1 MLLLIL
7 KSWEGIVMTEQRELE
22 LLRPY
27 VAACGEFV
35 TKNAALEKQLKA
47 IDRLLLDVLMGD
59 VDPMQAMINRQKI
72 KDEFE
77 EKA

>member
-1 MLLLIL
+1 
-7 KSWEGIVMTEQRELE
+7 MTEQRELE
-22 LLRPY
+22 ILRPY
-27 VAACGEFV
+27 VAACGELVSSNF
-35 TKNAALEKQLKA
+35 KLGEHLKK
-47 IDRLLLDVLMGD
+47 IDRLLLEVLMGD

>member
-1 MLLLIL
+1 
-7 KSWEGIVMTEQRELE
+7 MTEDPKQFFDLGYK
-22 LLRPY
+22 L
-27 VAACGEFV
+27 GM
-35 TKNAALEKQLKA
+35 TEKHLKA

-77 EKA
+77 EKD

>member
-1 MLLLIL
+1 
-7 KSWEGIVMTEQRELE
+7 MTEQRELE

-35 TKNAALEKQLKA
+35 TKNAALEKHLKA

-59 VDPMQAMINRQKI
+59 IDPMQAMINRQKI

-77 EKA
+77 EKP

>member
-1 MLLLIL
+1 
-7 KSWEGIVMTEQRELE
+7 MTEDSKQFFDLGYK
-22 LLRPY
+22 L
-27 VAACGEFV
+27 GM
-35 TKNAALEKQLKA
+35 TEKQLKA

-77 EKA
+77 EKS

>member
-1 MLLLIL
+1 
-7 KSWEGIVMTEQRELE
+7 MTEQRELE

-47 IDRLLLDVLMGD
+47 IDRLLLEVLMGD
-59 VDPMQAMINRQKI
+59 KDPMQAMIDRQKI
-72 KDEFE
+72 KDQFDDQH
-77 EKA
+77 